1 MQVIVVSLGRANSV
15 WIAAS
20 RGWGLGGMEAA
31 AAPDGQ
37 RKQPHVAPDGQGPPI
52 DALVPEAWAWI
63 AAWLDLR

>member
-1 MQVIVVSLGRANSV
+1 MNSV
-15 WIAAS
+15 TLYRGGPAS
-20 RGWGLGGMEAA
+20 RAWGLGGMEAA

-52 DALVPEAWAWI
+52 DALVPEAWGCI